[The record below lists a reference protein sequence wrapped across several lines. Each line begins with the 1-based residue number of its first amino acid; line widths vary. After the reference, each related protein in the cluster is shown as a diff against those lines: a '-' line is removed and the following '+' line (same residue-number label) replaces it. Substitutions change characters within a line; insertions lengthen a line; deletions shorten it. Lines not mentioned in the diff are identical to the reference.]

1 MKTLWYLF
9 YWSAIAL
16 LVGSGLNYFVTGKAD
31 QNSDFR
37 NYAVIGQIIV
47 GLVIFALSLRVSLK
61 RAGQ

>member
-9 YWSAIAL
+9 YWSAIVL
-16 LVGSGLNYFVTGKAD
+16 LVGSGLNYFVAGKAD

-47 GLVIFALSLRVSLK
+47 GLVIFALSLRNSLK
-61 RAGQ
+61 KAEQ